1 MNIDSK
7 NILEKYP
14 NRIPIIIKLKK
25 NSKLKLDKHKYL
37 VPNDFTIGYFQL
49 YIRNKIELKSDIAIF
64 MMIDNK
70 LMNSSL
76 LLSNVYNLYKNTDG
90 FLYITMGEESIFGQ
104 L

>member
-1 MNIDSK
+1 
-7 NILEKYP
+7 
-14 NRIPIIIKLKK
+14 
-25 NSKLKLDKHKYL
+25 